1 MTRTRWRRSW
11 SYWKRPK
18 GKNKS
23 GAEEKQEYLRS
34 GGNAAMNIS
43 ESALRWRYYGGGSSL
58 VGIAVGL
65 FLGTI
70 FLLVGYFVW
79 RTEEDYAK
87 NGVAANATV
96 TRKDQQIEPHHAGQK
111 GGPRTVYTLH
121 YRYQD

>member
-1 MTRTRWRRSW
+1 
-11 SYWKRPK
+11 
-18 GKNKS
+18 
-23 GAEEKQEYLRS
+23 
-34 GGNAAMNIS
+34 MNIS
-43 ESALRWRYYGGGSSL
+43 ESALRWRYFGGGPSL
-58 VGIAVGL
+58 LGIAVGL

-87 NGVAANATV
+87 NGVAADATV

-121 YRYQD
+121 YRYQDDRGQTHEHGDNVDANVWNQFQKGQVVRIEYLRDR